1 MIDFEIWIGNQNLCP
16 LRCLSKRGMVN
27 YDRGE
32 IHDKHCSEPE
42 QDFLVSAVLNFCTL
56 FLFCFWIERPLQ
68 TALRAMKVN
77 ELHQIEDVNY
87 KQISTVF
94 RLVQCSAVQ
103 FWIDPQ
109 NLKCVSW
116 IKVDCDTKSRLRI
129 RTENVSYYLLNKPI
143 FPNKKKLNLCMLT
156 PSTYSGMVV
165 SWNIFYN

>member
-1 MIDFEIWIGNQNLCP
+1 MEIKLHKTLHLFLAEWSISKFAIGNQNICR

-56 FLFCFWIERPLQ
+56 FLFSFWIERVLQ
-68 TALRAMKVN
+68 TALRAIKVN

-87 KQISTVF
+87 KQVSTVF
-94 RLVQCSAVQ
+94 RSVQCSAVQ

-109 NLKCVSW
+109 NLKCV
-116 IKVDCDTKSRLRI
+116 CFLNKSRLWCKI
-129 RTENVSYYLLNKPI
+129 SFKN
-143 FPNKKKLNLCMLT
+143 
-156 PSTYSGMVV
+156 
-165 SWNIFYN
+165 